1 MVLAISV
8 SSVKAFDPVAPHTPL
23 SIEATTQRLVD
34 LIIPFVDYPDGS
46 VQDVIGFIEQKGDI
60 PKEHRIHV
68 SLKGFQSLHRT
79 KVKLVEK
86 NITKLDALANIAEQ
100 IKADLLIQP
109 GKVILLKRQTTNK
122 QVTTPSP

>member
-1 MVLAISV
+1 MVLEISV
-8 SSVKAFDPVAPHTPL
+8 SLVKAFDPVSPHTPL
-23 SIEATTQRLVD
+23 SIETTTQRLVD
-34 LIIPFVDYPDGS
+34 LVIPVIDYPNGS
-46 VQDVIGFIEQKGDI
+46 VQDVLDFIEQKGDI

-68 SLKGFQSLHRT
+68 SLKGFQTLNRT

-100 IKADLLIQP
+100 IKIDLLIQP
-109 GKVILLKRQTTNK
+109 GKVVLLKRNATNE